1 VNWAGAEVKDG
12 IVGGL
17 HLRSASSIASTFRD
31 MGFNCVRFPW
41 SVWMVQADPAVSLT
55 LQRSLLAANPE
66 LHGKSALEILDAVI
80 DACASVQLLVVLDN
94 HVSDGAWCCSDF
106 DENGLWYNSRW
117 TASDWLQAHMKL
129 ASRYARQPWVI
140 GSELRNEVRASAKG
154 TPHWGGGGPNDWHA
168 AATKAGDAILA
179 LNPNLLIIVGGLS
192 YGKDLTGVFRLPVH
206 LKLAH
211 KVVYS
216 AHCYSW
222 SYPGLPD
229 TYKALHDQIG
239 KDWGFIV
246 QENRPYTA
254 PVWVSEFGTFSDCH
268 KDSCANWWP
277 DFLQYLSQGDYDWAV
292 WHGDGTWS
300 RDDVHPFHGPT
311 NYGVL
316 AADWKTPAAE
326 GELLAALKT
335 IQEPSKGPGLH
346 SMVPKCDR
354 HCADTWDAGWSN
366 GRKGAAACAPC
377 LRNRPCRGNLSVED
391 WCNNGWAKVSC
402 GWTCCRANLL
412 SVETCAESHCQR
424 WYKDSYK
431 PSWPNGETG
440 TVACLECL
448 HSDRCRD
455 HQDQAIWCSSSWA
468 AEHCQLTCCMS
479 GFLTHVAGENS
490 LPLLL

>member
-1 VNWAGAEVKDG
+1 MVSLSTLALFVHSVTYTSSLATWPPTFPLRTSGRWIVDQRGWRVKLACVNWAGAEVKDG

-41 SVWMVQADPAVSLT
+41 SVWMVQTDPAVSLT

-80 DACASVQLLVVLDN
+80 DACASEQLLVVLDN
-94 HVSDGAWCCSDF
+94 HVSDGTWCCSDF

-140 GSELRNEVRASAKG
+140 GSELRNEVRASARG

-192 YGKDLTGVFRLPVH
+192 YGKDLTG
-206 LKLAH
+206 AA
-211 KVVYS
+211 S
-216 AHCYSW
+216 ASQACTQSGLQCSLLLLVISW
-222 SYPGLPD
+222 PSRH
-229 TYKALHDQIG
+229 ALHDQIG

-254 PVWVSEFGTFSDCH
+254 P
-268 KDSCANWWP
+268 DSCANWWP

-326 GELLAALKT
+326 GELIAALKT

-377 LRNRPCRGNLSVED
+377 LRNRWGRVRCYATGNF
-391 WCNNGWAKVSC
+391 
-402 GWTCCRANLL
+402 ANLCKALPRKSFSGGLVQQWLGEGELRLDVL
-412 SVETCAESHCQR
+412 SS
-424 WYKDSYK
+424 
-431 PSWPNGETG
+431 
-440 TVACLECL
+440 
-448 HSDRCRD
+448 
-455 HQDQAIWCSSSWA
+455 
-468 AEHCQLTCCMS
+468 QLT
-479 GFLTHVAGENS
+479 ER
-490 LPLLL
+490 